1 MLYIPS
7 DLGYGNQAKGGIIK
21 PGSTL
26 VFKVELLEI
35 ISKEEGT

>member
-7 DLGYGNQAKGGIIK
+7 DLGYGNKAAGGIIK

-35 ISKEEGT
+35 TSKQEGT